1 MNERVRITSPRTAAR
16 RPRPLTGTEEIDAQS
31 PVGEIYMRSL
41 IRSQLRIA
49 IAVLVA
55 IGLGIGGIPLLFW
68 FAPDAA
74 DDQVGGIP
82 LPWLLLGGV
91 VYPVLLVIGWLYVR
105 QAERNE
111 AQFADLVE
119 RRPPGTVRRPE
130 RTERP

>member
-16 RPRPLTGTEEIDAQS
+16 RPRPISGTEEIDAQS

-49 IAVLVA
+49 IAVVVA

-68 FAPDAA
+68 FVPGAA
-74 DDQVGGIP
+74 DVRVFDLP
-82 LPWLLLGGV
+82 LAWLLLGGV
-91 VYPVLLVIGWLYVR
+91 VYPLLVVVGWLYVR

-111 AQFADLVE
+111 RQFSDLVE
-119 RRPPGTVRRPE
+119 RRGE
-130 RTERP
+130 SEE